1 MALGDDFS
9 FHQFGGGDSGG
20 GGQPA
25 APQPSVPT
33 PPTNPQTGHPSS
45 MPIAGPSSKVGPGTY
60 KGTQFAQSGVGKYFN
75 RNTNGAQFNTPAIV
89 GSLQKG
95 YQAYEE
101 AKYYRRAGFG
111 PAIRNTLGMGPPPS
125 HMSDTIQTRQRQ
137 QNRTVTGLN
146 PQPGVARPTSHLE
159 TQADQGADW

>member
-9 FHQFGGGDSGG
+9 FHPVGDGGDSGG
-20 GGQPA
+20 AGQPA
-25 APQPSVPT
+25 APQPSAPT
-33 PPTNPQTGHPSS
+33 PPVNPATNWPSS
-45 MPIAGPSSKVGPGTY
+45 APAAGPSSKVGPGTY

-89 GSLQKG
+89 HSLQKG

-101 AKYYRRAGFG
+101 ASYYRRAGFG

-125 HMSDTIQTRQRQ
+125 HMSDTIQARQKQ

-159 TQADQGADW
+159 TEAADW